1 METAAVVLFPQ
12 MKTVTVVVV
21 VVVVVVLFHQIRTV
35 TVVLFQQMKTVTL
48 ALFRLIKTV
57 IAAVVLFHQMTMSK
71 CSYLCSSV
79 GVVQIF
85 SNS

>member
-12 MKTVTVVVV
+12 MKTVTVV

-57 IAAVVLFHQMTMSK
+57 IAAVVLFHQMTMSNF
-71 CSYLCSSV
+71 SYLCSSV